1 MLRLFSGMRI
11 GARLTGAFLLVAV
24 IGGAIGAFGV
34 WGLSRINEMNDR
46 LYDTELRGISDL
58 KEANINLIYAGRARN
73 AYLGAS
79 TDQERLALRK
89 QFDDA
94 VKNMDV
100 LREKAAANF
109 YEEQTKHLLA
119 QFGETEQVW
128 KREAAAFFDAAKSQ
142 PMTQTDPRV
151 AEAEKR
157 VIASSQKLDDL
168 MTNLAISKEKAA
180 ERSVAEGTALYNTV
194 RAIMIAL
201 AVAGVAVGMLLGW
214 LVTRGIVRPLGEAV
228 SAARQVAA
236 GDLTTD
242 IRVVTRD
249 ETGDLMGALKAMNE
263 SLARIVKDV
272 RDGCEN
278 IASASSQIAQ
288 GNADLSQRTEEQA
301 SSLEETAA
309 SMEELTSTV
318 QQNANNA
325 SEADRLVSQASN
337 VAVRGGEVVEGVVQ
351 TMSAISDSSR
361 RIADIT
367 GVIDGI
373 AFQTNIL
380 ALNAA
385 VEAARAGEQGR
396 GFAVVAGEVRTLA
409 QRSAVAAKEIKALI
423 DESVTRVEG
432 GSRQVDEAGRTMREV
447 VDSVR
452 QVATLVREISG
463 ASEEQSTGIGQVNQA
478 VSQMDTVTQQNA
490 ALVEEAAA
498 AAASMQEQA
507 TRLAQEV
514 RRFKVDAGSGSAVQ
528 AQARLLPA
536 ERVAVRMPAAPAA
549 RASQARPALA
559 GASQDEWSSF

>member
-1 MLRLFSGMRI
+1 MLRLFSGLRI
-11 GARLTGAFLLVAV
+11 GARLSGAFLLVAV
-24 IGGAIGAFGV
+24 IGGAIGGFGV
-34 WGLSRINEMNDR
+34 WGLARINEMNDR
-46 LYDTELRGISDL
+46 LYDTELRGISDV

-73 AYLGAS
+73 GYLAAS
-79 TDQERLALRK
+79 TDQERQALRK

-94 VKNMDV
+94 VANMDA

-109 YEEQTKHLLA
+109 YSEEGKRALA
-119 QFGETEQVW
+119 QFTETEQVW
-128 KREAAAFFDAAKSQ
+128 KRESAAFFAAAQ
-142 PMTQTDPRV
+142 ARPLTQADPRV
-151 AEAEKR
+151 AEIEAR

-168 MTNLAISKEKAA
+168 MTTLAKTKENAA
-180 ERSVAEGTALYNTV
+180 AQTVQSGTDLYETL
-194 RAIMIAL
+194 RAVMVAL
-201 AVAGVAVGMLLGW
+201 AVIGVAVGMLLGW
-214 LVTRGIVRPLGEAV
+214 LVTRGIVRPLEQAV
-228 SAARQVAA
+228 TAARQVAA

-242 IRVVTRD
+242 IQVATRD
-249 ETGDLMGALKAMNE
+249 ETGDLMGALKTMNE

-272 RDGCEN
+272 RDGCES

-309 SMEELTSTV
+309 SMEQLTSTV

-325 SEADRLVSQASN
+325 SEADRLVNQASS

-409 QRSAVAAKEIKALI
+409 QRSAVAAKEITALI

-432 GSRQVDEAGRTMREV
+432 GTRQVDEAGRTMREV

-452 QVATLVREISG
+452 QVATLVREIAS
-463 ASEEQSTGIGQVNQA
+463 ASEEQSAGIGQVNQA
-478 VSQMDTVTQQNA
+478 VAQMDTVTQQNA

-507 TRLAQEV
+507 GRLAQEV
-514 RRFKVDAGSGSAVQ
+514 RRFKVEAGSGSAREAQVRLVQ
-528 AQARLLPA
+528 A
-536 ERVAVRMPAAPAA
+536 VPAAPRKPAA
-549 RASQARPALA
+549 PVARPALA
-559 GASQDEWSSF
+559 QASDDDWSTF

>member
-1 MLRLFSGMRI
+1 MLRLFSGLRI
-11 GARLTGAFLLVAV
+11 GARLSGAFLLVAV
-24 IGGAIGAFGV
+24 IGGAIGGFGV
-34 WGLSRINEMNDR
+34 WGLARINEMNDR
-46 LYDTELRGISDL
+46 LYDTELRGISDV

-73 AYLGAS
+73 GYLAAS
-79 TDQERLALRK
+79 TDQERQALRK

-94 VKNMDV
+94 VANMDA

-109 YEEQTKHLLA
+109 YSEEGKRALA
-119 QFGETEQVW
+119 QFTETEQVW
-128 KREAAAFFDAAKSQ
+128 KRESAAFFAAAQ
-142 PMTQTDPRV
+142 ARPLTQADPRV
-151 AEAEKR
+151 AEIEAR

-168 MTNLAISKEKAA
+168 MTTLAKTKENAA
-180 ERSVAEGTALYNTV
+180 AQTVQSGTDLYETL
-194 RAIMIAL
+194 RAVMVAL
-201 AVAGVAVGMLLGW
+201 AVIGVAVGMLLGW
-214 LVTRGIVRPLGEAV
+214 LVTRGIVRPLEQAV
-228 SAARQVAA
+228 TAARQVAA

-242 IRVVTRD
+242 IQVATRD
-249 ETGDLMGALKAMNE
+249 ETGDLMGALKTMNE

-272 RDGCEN
+272 RDGCES

-309 SMEELTSTV
+309 SMEQLTSTV

-325 SEADRLVSQASN
+325 SEADRLVNQASS

-351 TMSAISDSSR
+351 TMSDSSR

-432 GSRQVDEAGRTMREV
+432 GTRQVDEAGRTMREV

-452 QVATLVREISG
+452 QVATLVREIAS
-463 ASEEQSTGIGQVNQA
+463 ASEEQSAGIGQVNQA
-478 VSQMDTVTQQNA
+478 VAQMDTVTQQNA

-514 RRFKVDAGSGSAVQ
+514 RRFKVEAGSGSAREAQVRLVQ
-528 AQARLLPA
+528 A
-536 ERVAVRMPAAPAA
+536 VPAAPRKPAA
-549 RASQARPALA
+549 PVARPALA
-559 GASQDEWSSF
+559 QASDDDWSTF

>member
-1 MLRLFSGMRI
+1 MLRLFSGLRI
-11 GARLTGAFLLVAV
+11 GARLSGAFLLVAL

-58 KEANINLIYAGRARN
+58 KEANLNLIYAGRARSG
-73 AYLGAS
+73 YLAATS
-79 TDQERLALRK
+79 EQDRQALKK
-89 QFDDA
+89 QFDNA
-94 VKNMDV
+94 VKTMDV
-100 LREKAAANF
+100 LRDKAAANF
-109 YEEQTKHLLA
+109 HAEEGKRLLA
-119 QFGETEQVW
+119 QFTETEQVW
-128 KREAAAFFDAAKSQ
+128 KRESEAFFAAAQSQ
-142 PMTQTDPRV
+142 SLTQADPRV
-151 AEAEKR
+151 AEIEKR
-157 VIASSQKLDDL
+157 VIATSQKLDDL
-168 MTNLAISKEKAA
+168 MTDLAVGKEKTAA
-180 ERSVAEGTALYNTV
+180 QSVQEGTDLYGAV
-194 RAIMIAL
+194 RAVMIGL
-201 AVAGVAVGMLLGW
+201 AVAGVAIGMLLGW
-214 LVTRGIVRPLGEAV
+214 LVTRGIVRPLEQAV
-228 SAARQVAA
+228 HAARQVAA
-236 GDLTTD
+236 GDLTAN
-242 IRVVTRD
+242 IQVATRD
-249 ETGDLMGALKAMNE
+249 ETGDLMSALKAMND
-263 SLARIVKDV
+263 SLARIVADV
-272 RDGCEN
+272 RDGCES

-288 GNADLSQRTEEQA
+288 GNSDLSQRTEEQA

-325 SEADRLVSQASN
+325 SEADRLVSQAST

-432 GSRQVDEAGRTMREV
+432 GTRQVDEAGRTMREV

-452 QVATLVREISG
+452 QVAVLVREIAS
-463 ASEEQSTGIGQVNQA
+463 ASEEQSSGIGQVNQA
-478 VSQMDTVTQQNA
+478 VAQMDTVTQQNA

-507 TRLAQEV
+507 SRLAQEV
-514 RRFKVDAGSGSAVQ
+514 RRFKVDAGGAPARQ
-528 AQARLLPA
+528 AQARLVQAVPA
-536 ERVAVRMPAAPAA
+536 TA
-549 RASQARPALA
+549 RKPVSSAARPALA
-559 GASQDEWSSF
+559 QPSDDDWSTF

>member
-1 MLRLFSGMRI
+1 MLRLFKGMRI

-201 AVAGVAVGMLLGW
+201 AIAGVAVGMLLGW

-236 GDLTTD
+236 GDLTTE

-301 SSLEETAA
+301 SSLEQTAA

-409 QRSAVAAKEIKALI
+409 QRSAVAAKEIKVLI

-536 ERVAVRMPAAPAA
+536 ERMAVRKPAAPAA
-549 RASQARPALA
+549 RAAQARPALA

>member
-1 MLRLFSGMRI
+1 MLRFFSGMRI
-11 GARLTGAFLLVAV
+11 GTRLSGAFLLVAV
-24 IGGAIGAFGV
+24 VGGAIGAFGV
-34 WGLSRINEMNDR
+34 WGLARIDAMNDR

-73 AYLGAS
+73 AYLAVS
-79 TDQERLALRK
+79 TERERQALRK

-94 VKNMDV
+94 VRTMDA
-100 LREKAAANF
+100 LREKASANF
-109 YEEQTKHLLA
+109 YSEDNKRLLA
-119 QFGETEQVW
+119 QFAEIEQVW
-128 KREAAAFFDAAKSQ
+128 KRESAAFFAAAQSQ
-142 PMTQTDPRV
+142 PLTQADPRV
-151 AEAEKR
+151 AEIEAR
-157 VIASSQKLDDL
+157 VITASEKLDGL
-168 MTNLAISKEKAA
+168 MTTLAQGKEGAA
-180 ERSVAEGTALYNTV
+180 ARTVKEGTALYGTV
-194 RAIMIAL
+194 RAVMIAL
-201 AVAGVAVGMLLGW
+201 AVMGVAIGMLLGW
-214 LVTRGIVRPLGEAV
+214 LVTRGIVRPLEQAV
-228 SAARQVAA
+228 KAARQVAA

-242 IRVVTRD
+242 IQVATRD
-249 ETGDLMGALKAMNE
+249 ETGELMSALKAMNE
-263 SLARIVKDV
+263 SLARIVRDV
-272 RDGCEN
+272 RDGCES

-325 SEADRLVSQASN
+325 GEADRLVSLASR
-337 VAVRGGEVVEGVVQ
+337 VAIRGGEVVDGVVQ
-351 TMSAISDSSR
+351 TMGAISDSSR

-423 DESVTRVEG
+423 DESAARVEG
-432 GSRQVDEAGRTMREV
+432 GTRQVDEAGRTMREV
-447 VDSVR
+447 VDSVG
-452 QVATLVREISG
+452 QVAALVREIAS
-463 ASEEQSTGIGQVNQA
+463 ASEEQSAGIGQVNQA
-478 VSQMDTVTQQNA
+478 VAQMDTVTQQNA

-507 TRLAQEV
+507 ARLAQEV
-514 RRFKVDAGSGSAVQ
+514 RRFKVQAGV
-528 AQARLLPA
+528 
-536 ERVAVRMPAAPAA
+536 
-549 RASQARPALA
+549 
-559 GASQDEWSSF
+559 SSF

>member
-1 MLRLFSGMRI
+1 MLRLFSGLRI

-34 WGLSRINEMNDR
+34 WGLARINAMNDQ
-46 LYDTELRGISDL
+46 LYGTELRGISDL
-58 KEANINLIYAGRARN
+58 KEANINLVYAGRARSG
-73 AYLGAS
+73 YLAAA
-79 TDQERLALRK
+79 TDEARQALRK
-89 QFDDA
+89 QFDEA
-94 VKNMDV
+94 VRNMDT
-100 LREKAAANF
+100 LREKAGTHF
-109 YEEQTKHLLA
+109 YSEGGKRLLA
-119 QFGETEQVW
+119 QFAEVEQVW
-128 KREAAAFFDAAKSQ
+128 KRESAAFFEAARSQ
-142 PMTQTDPRV
+142 ALTQSDPRV
-151 AEAEKR
+151 AEIEKR
-157 VIASSQKLDDL
+157 VIESSEQLDDI
-168 MTNLAISKEKAA
+168 MTKLAVGKEQMAA
-180 ERSVAEGTALYNTV
+180 QSVQEGTDLYGTV
-194 RAIMIAL
+194 RAVMIAL
-201 AVAGVAVGMLLGW
+201 AVMGVAIGMLLGW
-214 LVTRGIVRPLGEAV
+214 LVTRGIVRPLEHAV
-228 SAARQVAA
+228 QAARQVAA

-242 IRVVTRD
+242 IQVATRD
-249 ETGDLMGALKAMNE
+249 ETGELMGALKAMNE

-309 SMEELTSTV
+309 SMEELTGTV

-325 SEADRLVSQASN
+325 SEADRLVNQAST

-385 VEAARAGEQGR
+385 VAARAGEQGR

-432 GSRQVDEAGRTMREV
+432 GTRQVDEAGRTMREV

-452 QVATLVREISG
+452 QVATLVREIAS

-478 VSQMDTVTQQNA
+478 VAQMDAVTQQNA

-507 TRLAQEV
+507 NRLAQEV
-514 RRFKVDAGSGSAVQ
+514 RRFKVDAG
-528 AQARLLPA
+528 
-536 ERVAVRMPAAPAA
+536 AAIA
-549 RASQARPALA
+549 RA
-559 GASQDEWSSF
+559 AS

>member
-1 MLRLFSGMRI
+1 MLRLFSGLRI

-34 WGLSRINEMNDR
+34 WGLARINEMNDR
-46 LYDTELRGISDL
+46 LYDTELRGISDM

-73 AYLGAS
+73 AYLAAS
-79 TDQERLALRK
+79 TDQERKALRK

-94 VKNMDV
+94 VKNMDA
-100 LREKAAANF
+100 LREKASANF
-109 YEEQTKHLLA
+109 YADEGKRLLA
-119 QFGETEQVW
+119 QFAETEQIW
-128 KREAAAFFDAAKSQ
+128 KRESAAFFEAAQSQ
-142 PMTQTDPRV
+142 SLAQSDPRV
-151 AEAEKR
+151 AEIDKR
-157 VIASSQKLDDL
+157 VVTSSQKLDDL
-168 MTNLAISKEKAA
+168 MTSLAVGKEKTAA
-180 ERSVAEGTALYNTV
+180 QSVQEGTDLYVTV
-194 RAIMIAL
+194 RAVMIFL
-201 AVAGVAVGMLLGW
+201 AVMGVVIGMLLGW
-214 LVTRGIVRPLGEAV
+214 LVTRGIVRPLDQAV
-228 SAARQVAA
+228 KAARQVAA

-242 IRVVTRD
+242 IQVATRD

-272 RDGCEN
+272 RDGCES

-288 GNADLSQRTEEQA
+288 GNSDLSQRTEAQA

-325 SEADRLVSQASN
+325 SEADRLVSQASS

-432 GSRQVDEAGRTMREV
+432 GTRQVDEAGRTMREV

-452 QVATLVREISG
+452 QVATLVREIAS
-463 ASEEQSTGIGQVNQA
+463 ASEEQSSGIGQVNQA
-478 VSQMDTVTQQNA
+478 VAQMDTVTQQNA

-507 TRLAQEV
+507 GRLAQEV
-514 RRFKVDAGSGSAVQ
+514 RRFKVDAGGGSARE
-528 AQARLLPA
+528 AQARL
-536 ERVAVRMPAAPAA
+536 MPASPAA
-549 RASQARPALA
+549 GRKPIASTARPAQARPALA
-559 GASQDEWSSF
+559 RASEDDWSAF

>member
-1 MLRLFSGMRI
+1 MLRLFKGMRI

-73 AYLGAS
+73 AYLAAS
-79 TDQERLALRK
+79 TEADRQALRK

-201 AVAGVAVGMLLGW
+201 AIAGVAVGMLLGW
-214 LVTRGIVRPLGEAV
+214 QVTRGIVRPLGEAV

-236 GDLTTD
+236 GDLTTE

-301 SSLEETAA
+301 SSLEQTAA

-536 ERVAVRMPAAPAA
+536 ERMAVRKPAAPAA
-549 RASQARPALA
+549 RAAQARPALA